1 MSGSG
6 GESHEMQAH
15 RLTIQSL
22 QSQLAEQEKN
32 LANTKQQLEEST
44 KLKDN
49 EIKLV
54 STAFYEVGLELQK
67 RWKVLTLHQHLECR
81 N

>member
-1 MSGSG
+1 MSTSAD
-6 GESHEMQAH
+6 ESQEVQAH
-15 RLTIQSL
+15 RRTIQSL
-22 QSQLAEQEKN
+22 QTQLTEQEKN

-67 RWKVLTLHQHLECR
+67 RWKVFPLCT
-81 N
+81 